1 MKVTYIKTKETDFD
15 DLEYQEDLKRLFSKY
30 FKEDDLVI
38 SFSIEEGFYISFSE
52 DYDKKEVHCIIFADD
67 KLTNDVIYIFSNSNF
82 LIDKRDITIEVK
94 SNMCMVPA
102 FIKLFK
108 SEDSDR
114 REKSQLEVYL
124 DLYTTK
130 DDILDK
136 INIYGIDFLTEKD
149 KKLLDK

>member
-1 MKVTYIKTKETDFD
+1 M
-15 DLEYQEDLKRLFSKY
+15 L
-30 FKEDDLVI
+30 
-38 SFSIEEGFYISFSE
+38 
-52 DYDKKEVHCIIFADD
+52 
-67 KLTNDVIYIFSNSNF
+67 
-82 LIDKRDITIEVK
+82 
-94 SNMCMVPA
+94 PA

>member
-1 MKVTYIKTKETDFD
+1 
-15 DLEYQEDLKRLFSKY
+15 
-30 FKEDDLVI
+30 
-38 SFSIEEGFYISFSE
+38 
-52 DYDKKEVHCIIFADD
+52 
-67 KLTNDVIYIFSNSNF
+67 
-82 LIDKRDITIEVK
+82 
-94 SNMCMVPA
+94 MVPA

>member
-1 MKVTYIKTKETDFD
+1 MYVD
-15 DLEYQEDLKRLFSKY
+15 
-30 FKEDDLVI
+30 
-38 SFSIEEGFYISFSE
+38 
-52 DYDKKEVHCIIFADD
+52 IFADE